1 MSHLKVINLS
11 VVHLIVFFRFDKA
24 DDMFKMKSAGM
35 IYTGNCIKLARSPY
49 ILVPKMVDVNDVK
62 PCKNVHTDSK
72 SVAEFYDKKSVVIT
86 GANGF
91 IGTILVSKLLR
102 SCPGLETIY
111 FLIREKKWHQ
121 HSNPH
126 GGTIQF
132 TRKSLLCEERCLMY
146 ALFDLPQSSSTFTV
160 YSGI

>member
-1 MSHLKVINLS
+1 ML
-11 VVHLIVFFRFDKA
+11 
-24 DDMFKMKSAGM
+24 KMKSAGM

-49 ILVPKMVDVNDVK
+49 ILVPKMVNVNDVN
-62 PCKNVHTDSK
+62 PCNNVHIDSK
-72 SVAEFYDKKSVVIT
+72 SVAEFYNNKSVVIT

-111 FLIREKKWHQ
+111 FLIREK
-121 HSNPH
+121 N
-126 GGTIQF
+126 GTSIQ
-132 TRKSLLCEERCLMY
+132 TRMEELFSLPVSHCYVNEERCLMY
-146 ALFDLPQSSSTFTV
+146 ALFDLPQSSSTLTV

>member
-1 MSHLKVINLS
+1 
-11 VVHLIVFFRFDKA
+11 
-24 DDMFKMKSAGM
+24 MKSADM

-111 FLIREKKWHQ
+111 FLIREKNGTSIQTRMEELFSLPVSHCYVKNVVLCMLCLTY
-121 HSNPH
+121 HSLALRL
-126 GGTIQF
+126 QF
-132 TRKSLLCEERCLMY
+132 TL
-146 ALFDLPQSSSTFTV
+146 V
-160 YSGI
+160 YNSHI